1 MAETISI
8 KDLSFLNN
16 RFTINDELAAYI
28 SVRKPQEQAAFEIKM
43 RYLTVKD
50 KMLEELMRLIR
61 IEEEKYAADLQKKI
75 QTLEQAA
82 EKGIELFGTFQC
94 GALPNVGRKIVFKYT
109 KNEMIDSHD
118 IYRILAS
125 QSNELRNWYS
135 RFYENVYHDIEQV
148 NSLQQGWEEVKE
160 LSGQRS
166 GPVYSGYG
174 YGIRGTVTAAAEA
187 AVANM
192 GMSIL
197 QGFSDG
203 LAASSDASMVKQ
215 SAAQS
220 LARAK
225 RELLIM
231 GQEQAKK
238 MVGICLDYL
247 FKDME
252 DEIDTLGITPYQTFD
267 SEEQAAID
275 LRNENYD
282 EAFAEEDITPTCY
295 ADHVFRALNEN
306 PYNQNQYCHL
316 AQAAYVLEDPAAAEH
331 ILDFAEELGIGQ
343 SVKQMMEAES
353 MEKLPQIK
361 KMPEHTLRQTEQKFL
376 AVARVYSRAVE
387 PEINRL
393 KERIEYL
400 KRLPQ
405 VREKITRYKGL
416 IAAGWITLF
425 ITPDHRVVA
434 VGKNRDRC
442 LDTECMKDAVAV
454 AVGGDDSMALRN
466 DGTVA
471 FSPNWYSDI
480 DTYKRNCCDI
490 VSVSAGISH
499 CTVLKRNGTI
509 LTFGHD
515 IGHGSS
521 FLKTEDWYNIVAVAS
536 GAFCTYGLK
545 ADGTVVAS
553 GVFSARGRIRPKM
566 VVSSWTDIVAISAGD
581 DHVLGLKRDGTVL
594 AGGTGGYT
602 DKGQCKVASWWG
614 IVAIAAGNDH
624 SIGLRADGTVVACGR
639 NTHRE
644 CEVGDWRDIVA
655 IAAGSVHTVGL
666 KADGTMVAT
675 GENEDGRCNL
685 SQYRL
690 CLE

>member
-1 MAETISI
+1 MTETISI
-8 KDLSFLNN
+8 KELSFLNN
-16 RFTINDELAAYI
+16 RFTIHDELAAYI

-43 RYLTVKD
+43 RYLTAKD
-50 KMLEELMRLIR
+50 KMLEELMRLVR
-61 IEEEKYAADLQKKI
+61 IKEEKYAADLQKKV

-82 EKGIELFGTFQC
+82 EEGMNLFSTFQC
-94 GALPNVGRKIVFKYT
+94 DILPDTGRKIIFKYT
-109 KNEMIDSHD
+109 KNETINSHD
-118 IYRILAS
+118 IYRILSAES
-125 QSNELRNWYS
+125 PDLHNWYHL
-135 RFYENVYHDIEQV
+135 FFENVYHDIEQV
-148 NSLQQGWEEVKE
+148 NSLQQGLEEVKE

-166 GPVYSGYG
+166 MPVYSGYG

-247 FKDME
+247 FKDMK
-252 DEIDTLGITPYQTFD
+252 DEIDTLGITPYRTFD

-282 EAFAEEDITPTCY
+282 EAFAEEDITPICY

-361 KMPEHTLRQTEQKFL
+361 KMPEHTLRQAEQKFL
-376 AVARVYSRAVE
+376 AMARVYGTAVE

-393 KERIEYL
+393 KEKIEFL
-400 KRLPQ
+400 RRLPQ
-405 VREKITRYKGL
+405 VREKIERYKGL
-416 IAAGWITLF
+416 IAADWITLF

-454 AVGGDDSMALRN
+454 AVGGDESMALCS

-471 FSPNWYSDI
+471 FSPNWYHGI

-490 VSVSAGISH
+490 VSVSAGAAH
-499 CTVLKRNGTI
+499 CAVLKRNGTV
-509 LTFGHD
+509 LTYGLD

-521 FLKTEDWYNIVAVAS
+521 FLKTEDWYNIVAVAC
-536 GAFCTYGLK
+536 GRFCTYGLK

-553 GVFSARGRIRPKM
+553 GSFDARDRIRPQM
-566 VVSSWTDIVAISAGD
+566 VVSSWRDIVAISAGN

-594 AGGTGGYT
+594 AGGTGGYR
-602 DKGQCKVASWWG
+602 DKGQCKVAGWWG
-614 IVAIAAGNDH
+614 IVAIAAGHDH

-639 NTHRE
+639 NSHGE
-644 CEVGDWRDIVA
+644 CEVSDWRNIVA
-655 IAAGSVHTVGL
+655 ITAGSIHTVGL

-675 GENEDGRCNL
+675 GENADGQCNL